1 MFSAQLREEANPIFE
16 AIYAHPFVEGVANG
30 YVPREALIHY
40 VKADYEY
47 LTAFARI
54 YGLAVSKCETRE
66 EMEFYQSQI
75 HFVLHSEIHPHNVFC
90 KVAGVQ
96 YEDLQRMTPPPA
108 ADHYISHMM
117 NSAVQGDIGELM
129 AALLPCPWTYQ
140 ALAAHI
146 IETKAPDESNPF
158 LEWIQFYSSREDGM
172 PDVTAELSKRL
183 DKWAETAGSAAKE
196 RARKAFLKSCM
207 LEHSFWE
214 MAATQQDWMIPLKGA
229 SVHA

>member
-1 MFSAQLREEANPIFE
+1 MFTAQLREEANPIFE
-16 AIYAHPFVEGVANG
+16 AIYQHPFVKGVANG
-30 YVPREALIHY
+30 QVPREALIHY

-66 EMEFYQSQI
+66 EMAFFQSQI

-96 YEDLQRMTPPPA
+96 YEDLQKMTPPPA

-117 NSAVQGDIGELM
+117 NSAVQGDMGELM

-146 IETKAPDESNPF
+146 IETKAPDQSNPF
-158 LEWIQFYSSREDGM
+158 LEWIMFYANKEDGM
-172 PDVTAELSKRL
+172 PDVTAELCKRL
-183 DKWAETAGSAAKE
+183 DKWAEMAGSAAKE

-214 MAATQQDWMIPLKGA
+214 MATTEQDWMVPLKKGA
-229 SVHA
+229 IHV

>member
-1 MFSAQLREEANPIFE
+1 MFSAQLREEANPVFE
-16 AIYAHPFVEGVANG
+16 AIYKHPFVTGVANG
-30 YVPREALIHY
+30 HVPKEALIHY

-66 EMEFYQSQI
+66 EMDFYQSQI
-75 HFVLHSEIHPHNVFC
+75 NFVLHSEIHPHNVFC
-90 KVAGVQ
+90 KVAGVK

-117 NSAVQGDIGELM
+117 NSALHGDIGELM

-146 IETKAPDESNPF
+146 IETKAPDASNPF
-158 LEWIQFYSSREDGM
+158 LEWILFYAGREDGM
-172 PDVTAELSKRL
+172 PDVTSELCKRL

-207 LEHSFWE
+207 LEHAFWE
-214 MAATQQDWMIPLKGA
+214 MATTEEDWMVPLKGE
-229 SVHA
+229 SLHA

>member
-1 MFSAQLREEANPIFE
+1 MFSAQLREEANPVFE
-16 AIYAHPFVEGVANG
+16 AIYQHPFVEGVANG
-30 YVPREALIHY
+30 QVPREALIHY

-66 EMEFYQSQI
+66 EMAFFQSQI

-90 KVAGVQ
+90 KVAGVD
-96 YEDLQRMTPPPA
+96 YEDLQKMTPPPA

-117 NSAVQGDIGELM
+117 NSAVQGDMGELM

-140 ALAAHI
+140 ALAEHI
-146 IETKAPDESNPF
+146 IETKAPDQNNPF
-158 LEWIQFYSSREDGM
+158 LEWIMFYANNEDGM
-172 PDVTAELSKRL
+172 PDVTAELCKRL

-214 MAATQQDWMIPLKGA
+214 MAITEQNWLVPLEKGA
-229 SVHA
+229 AHV